1 VRCPVVL
8 EEEFR
13 IEGIRCHA
21 VLGVNA
27 HERVEKQAVVVGLVF
42 CGEGLGVWGS
52 KVVESYQAV
61 TRAVAEVCGF
71 FFLLLLLLF
80 PYTSFFEMY
89 ADFVL
94 DCSKLRRLR
103 SRLLRLWLRLS
114 LALLLLTL
122 EMSLLQLRLRSPV
135 LLLLSGGLVSRLLA
149 RRSSLILTMCR
160 GSN

>member
-1 VRCPVVL
+1 MRCPVVL

-42 CGEGLGVWGS
+42 RGEGLGVWGS

-71 FFLLLLLLF
+71 FFSSPPPSP
-80 PYTSFFEMY
+80 PYTS
-89 ADFVL
+89 
-94 DCSKLRRLR
+94 S
-103 SRLLRLWLRLS
+103 
-114 LALLLLTL
+114 L
-122 EMSLLQLRLRSPV
+122 EMWFWDMV
-135 LLLLSGGLVSRLLA
+135 
-149 RRSSLILTMCR
+149 C
-160 GSN
+160 